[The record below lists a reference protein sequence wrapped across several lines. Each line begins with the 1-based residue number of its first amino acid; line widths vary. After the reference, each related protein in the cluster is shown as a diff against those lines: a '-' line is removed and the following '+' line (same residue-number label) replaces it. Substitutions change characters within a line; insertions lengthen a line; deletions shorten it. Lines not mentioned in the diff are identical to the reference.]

1 MALINTPVW
10 LTLAATIFVAAH
22 ASALETLPGE
32 PPVVED
38 KQQALQER
46 AAPTDER
53 LASGR
58 VVAVDRAGSRITLEY
73 RPIPQLF
80 LEGGT
85 RIFHVG
91 DPASLEV
98 VADFLT
104 TDAVRHGTDE
114 ALRAL
119 EDALARVATYAGAHE
134 AVPVEVRRP
143 RDAVAVT
150 THPSQ
155 MRSQ

>member
-1 MALINTPVW
+1 MARICTPVW

-32 PPVVED
+32 PPVEERH
-38 KQQALQER
+38 QAIQEKIV
-46 AAPTDER
+46 APTDEP

-73 RPIPQLF
+73 RPIPAMF

-91 DPASLEV
+91 DPTSLKGLGPGDKVRFEV
-98 VADFLT
+98 
-104 TDAVRHGTDE
+104 E
-114 ALRAL
+114 
-119 EDALARVATYAGAHE
+119 
-134 AVPVEVRRP
+134 
-143 RDAVAVT
+143 RDG
-150 THPSQ
+150 
-155 MRSQ
+155 RSYTIIRLVNSN

>member
-1 MALINTPVW
+1 MARLHTPVW

-32 PPVVED
+32 PPVEENY
-38 KQQALQER
+38 QAFQDQV
-46 AAPTDER
+46 APLDEP

-73 RPIPQLF
+73 RPIPQLL

-91 DPASLEV
+91 DPMALKGLGPGDKVRFEV
-98 VADFLT
+98 
-104 TDAVRHGTDE
+104 E
-114 ALRAL
+114 
-119 EDALARVATYAGAHE
+119 
-134 AVPVEVRRP
+134 
-143 RDAVAVT
+143 RDG
-150 THPSQ
+150 
-155 MRSQ
+155 RSYTIIRLFNSN

>member
-1 MALINTPVW
+1 MARTNTPVW
-10 LTLAATIFVAAH
+10 LTLAATMFVAAH

-32 PPVVED
+32 PPVED
-38 KQQALQER
+38 KYQTAQER
-46 AAPTDER
+46 IAPDEP

-91 DPASLEV
+91 DPTSLKGLGPGDKVRFEV
-98 VADFLT
+98 
-104 TDAVRHGTDE
+104 
-114 ALRAL
+114 
-119 EDALARVATYAGAHE
+119 
-134 AVPVEVRRP
+134 
-143 RDAVAVT
+143 
-150 THPSQ
+150 
-155 MRSQ
+155 